1 MWARRG
7 TSCTLP
13 VVRTP
18 SVSRLVVCA
27 FDVAMETFWPTSALS
42 SVDCGQQR
50 APLRAGTS
58 GRRRDSA
65 GRRTLPTLG
74 GPSSPTASDRST
86 SPAANGVLLLL
97 PPPLPPLLL
106 LLPHRCC
113 DRAAKRWGAQQD
125 CGAKGARATARQPHA
140 AHLGGSRGI
149 G

>member
-1 MWARRG
+1 
-7 TSCTLP
+7 
-13 VVRTP
+13 
-18 SVSRLVVCA
+18 
-27 FDVAMETFWPTSALS
+27 
-42 SVDCGQQR
+42 
-50 APLRAGTS
+50 
-58 GRRRDSA
+58 
-65 GRRTLPTLG
+65 LPTLG

-86 SPAANGVLLLL
+86 SPAANGVLLL

-125 CGAKGARATARQPHA
+125 CGARGARATARQPHA